1 MLHLTETVWTMKLL
15 FLLSL
20 ILAMQIQ
27 RQQLSRFEDAVLL
40 LCGAGTLEELS
51 EDEWERYRHLAD
63 HPLDLNACTRSAML
77 SSGLFS
83 PFQAASLLDR
93 RMRDGDILS
102 YTELGYTDG
111 FTPELA
117 RALSHFVVLRS
128 RNPPGKPSVPQL
140 HASLL
145 LRTSC
150 SGSSSVPAAR
160 AALQTA
166 AAHSTSGAN
175 STASGKNPSAATS
188 SSASGKNPSAAT
200 SSFASGKNP
209 SAATSNSA
217 FGKNDPFSGSA
228 AFGIKTA
235 ISLEGRLDAF
245 WSARKSYSDRTFGPG
260 TISLAIYGKSIPGRI
275 LLGDYSARFGQG
287 LLLWSGFSIAG
298 FSSVQSFRRNAS
310 GLSASSS
317 FTRTLHGIGLDLA
330 LGRSTIS
337 AVWSTPVQSTNPR
350 LLALNY
356 NHIFRTSSTGATLLA
371 DPGRLYA
378 ASIDFRAGLPRLS
391 LSGEFAF
398 ELLPAPAA
406 VAASAAVPSLAA
418 PAVAASATASTALVT
433 ASAAVPSLAAPAV
446 VASATASAALAPA
459 PAVAASADV
468 PSFAAPAVAASASVA
483 PVSAA
488 SATPQPDSPAAIFV
502 PAGLLSAV
510 WTPSYGN
517 RLAVLARYYPQNWS
531 QLAASPP
538 STFSTAKDEFGSAFL
553 FQSARYTLS
562 LDLARRLSEAN
573 WQYRLLASA
582 NLPFRLGLPGRMQRK
597 VNSSTGI
604 DGTFSVRSLSR
615 FRPSQS
621 LPFRQ
626 DLRCDLK
633 LELNRLKLN
642 TRCNLLWCRN
652 FAMLGYI
659 EPGFSDQFFSL
670 WFRLTGYSV
679 PSWDDR
685 ISTWERDIPG
695 SFTVPARY
703 GKGLALSCTSSL
715 TIQRKRLRHRLNAR
729 LSYDVYS
736 RKETLTRK
744 PELKLQYRMD
754 F

>member
-1 MLHLTETVWTMKLL
+1 MKLL

-188 SSASGKNPSAAT
+188 SSASGKN
-200 SSFASGKNP
+200 
-209 SAATSNSA
+209 
-217 FGKNDPFSGSA
+217 DPFSGSA

-391 LSGEFAF
+391 LSGEFAL
-398 ELLPAPAA
+398 ELLPA
-406 VAASAAVPSLAA
+406 SAF
-418 PAVAASATASTALVT
+418 
-433 ASAAVPSLAAPAV
+433 
-446 VASATASAALAPA
+446 AALAPA
-459 PAVAASADV
+459 PAVAASAAV
-468 PSFAAPAVAASASVA
+468 PSLAAPAVAASASVA

-488 SATPQPDSPAAIFV
+488 SATPQPDLPAAIFV

-510 WTPSYGN
+510 WTPSYGT
-517 RLAVLARYYPQNWS
+517 RLAILARYYPQNWS

-538 STFSTAKDEFGSAFL
+538 SAFSTAKDEFGSAFL

-582 NLPFRLGLPGRMQRK
+582 NLPFRLGLPGRTQRK

-604 DGTFSVRSLSR
+604 DGTISVRSLSR

>member
-1 MLHLTETVWTMKLL
+1 MKLL

-188 SSASGKNPSAAT
+188 SSAS
-200 SSFASGKNP
+200 
-209 SAATSNSA
+209 
-217 FGKNDPFSGSA
+217 GKNDPFSGSA

-398 ELLPAPAA
+398 ELLPASASAALAPAPA
-406 VAASAAVPSLAA
+406 SVAASAAVPSL
-418 PAVAASATASTALVT
+418 
-433 ASAAVPSLAAPAV
+433 
-446 VASATASAALAPA
+446 
-459 PAVAASADV
+459 
-468 PSFAAPAVAASASVA
+468 AAPAVAASASVA

-582 NLPFRLGLPGRMQRK
+582 NLPFRLGLPGRTQRK

-604 DGTFSVRSLSR
+604 DGTISVRSLSR

-633 LELNRLKLN
+633 LDLNRLKLN
-642 TRCNLLWCRN
+642 ARCNLLWCRN

>member
-1 MLHLTETVWTMKLL
+1 MKLL

-140 HASLL
+140 HVSLL

-188 SSASGKNPSAAT
+188 SSAS
-200 SSFASGKNP
+200 
-209 SAATSNSA
+209 
-217 FGKNDPFSGSA
+217 GKNDPFSGSA

-298 FSSVQSFRRNAS
+298 FSSVQSFRGNAA
-310 GLSASSS
+310 GRSASSS
-317 FTRTLHGIGLDLA
+317 FTRTLHGIGLGLA
-330 LGRSTIS
+330 RGRSTIS

-398 ELLPAPAA
+398 ELLPVPAPAS

-418 PAVAASATASTALVT
+418 PAVAASA
-433 ASAAVPSLAAPAV
+433 AVHSLAAPAV
-446 VASATASAALAPA
+446 V
-459 PAVAASADV
+459 
-468 PSFAAPAVAASASVA
+468 ASASVA

-538 STFSTAKDEFGSAFL
+538 SAFSTAKDEFGSAFL

-582 NLPFRLGLPGRMQRK
+582 NLPFRLGLPGRTQRK
-597 VNSSTGI
+597 TNSSTGI
-604 DGTFSVRSLSR
+604 DGTISVRSLSR

>member
-1 MLHLTETVWTMKLL
+1 MKLL

-160 AALQTA
+160 PALQTA

-175 STASGKNPSAATS
+175 STASGN
-188 SSASGKNPSAAT
+188 NPSAAT
-200 SSFASGKNP
+200 SSFAS
-209 SAATSNSA
+209 
-217 FGKNDPFSGSA
+217 GKNDPFSGSA

-398 ELLPAPAA
+398 ELLPASASAALAPAPA
-406 VAASAAVPSLAA
+406 SVAASAAVPSLAA
-418 PAVAASATASTALVT
+418 PAVAASA
-433 ASAAVPSLAAPAV
+433 
-446 VASATASAALAPA
+446 
-459 PAVAASADV
+459 
-468 PSFAAPAVAASASVA
+468 SVA

-488 SATPQPDSPAAIFV
+488 FATPQPDSPAAVFV

-510 WTPSYGN
+510 WTPSYGT
-517 RLAVLARYYPQNWS
+517 RLAILARYYPQNWS

-582 NLPFRLGLPGRMQRK
+582 NLPFRLGLPGRTQRK

-604 DGTFSVRSLSR
+604 DGTISVRSLSR

>member
-188 SSASGKNPSAAT
+188 S
-200 SSFASGKNP
+200 FAS
-209 SAATSNSA
+209 
-217 FGKNDPFSGSA
+217 GKNDPFSGSA

-398 ELLPAPAA
+398 ELLPASASAALAPAPA
-406 VAASAAVPSLAA
+406 SVAASAAVPSL
-418 PAVAASATASTALVT
+418 
-433 ASAAVPSLAAPAV
+433 
-446 VASATASAALAPA
+446 
-459 PAVAASADV
+459 
-468 PSFAAPAVAASASVA
+468 AAPAVAASASVA

-538 STFSTAKDEFGSAFL
+538 SAFSTAKDEFGSAFL

-582 NLPFRLGLPGRMQRK
+582 NLPFRLGLPGRTQRK

-604 DGTFSVRSLSR
+604 DGTISVRSLSR

-659 EPGFSDQFFSL
+659 EPGFSDQSFSL

>member
-1 MLHLTETVWTMKLL
+1 MKLL

-188 SSASGKNPSAAT
+188 S
-200 SSFASGKNP
+200 FAS
-209 SAATSNSA
+209 
-217 FGKNDPFSGSA
+217 GKNDPFSGSA

-337 AVWSTPVQSTNPR
+337 AVWSTPVQSTSPR

-398 ELLPAPAA
+398 ELLPASASAALAPAPA
-406 VAASAAVPSLAA
+406 SVAASAAVPSLAA
-418 PAVAASATASTALVT
+418 PAVAA
-433 ASAAVPSLAAPAV
+433 P
-446 VASATASAALAPA
+446 
-459 PAVAASADV
+459 
-468 PSFAAPAVAASASVA
+468 ASVA

-510 WTPSYGN
+510 WTPSYGT
-517 RLAVLARYYPQNWS
+517 RLAILARYYPQNWS

-538 STFSTAKDEFGSAFL
+538 STFSNAKDEFGSAFL

-582 NLPFRLGLPGRMQRK
+582 NLPFRLGLPGRTQRK

-604 DGTFSVRSLSR
+604 DGTISVRSLSR

>member
-1 MLHLTETVWTMKLL
+1 MKLL

-111 FTPELA
+111 FTQELA

-188 SSASGKNPSAAT
+188 S
-200 SSFASGKNP
+200 FAS
-209 SAATSNSA
+209 
-217 FGKNDPFSGSA
+217 GKNDPFSGSA

-337 AVWSTPVQSTNPR
+337 AVWSTPVHSTNPR

-391 LSGEFAF
+391 LSGEFAL

-406 VAASAAVPSLAA
+406 VAASAS
-418 PAVAASATASTALVT
+418 
-433 ASAAVPSLAAPAV
+433 VPSLAAPAV
-446 VASATASAALAPA
+446 V
-459 PAVAASADV
+459 
-468 PSFAAPAVAASASVA
+468 ASASVA

-538 STFSTAKDEFGSAFL
+538 SAFSTAKDEFGSAFL

-582 NLPFRLGLPGRMQRK
+582 NLPFRLGLPGRTQRK

-604 DGTFSVRSLSR
+604 DGTISVRSLSR

-633 LELNRLKLN
+633 LELNRFKLN

>member
-1 MLHLTETVWTMKLL
+1 MKLL

-188 SSASGKNPSAAT
+188 S
-200 SSFASGKNP
+200 FAS
-209 SAATSNSA
+209 
-217 FGKNDPFSGSA
+217 GKNDPFSGSA

-337 AVWSTPVQSTNPR
+337 TVWSTPVQSTNPR

-391 LSGEFAF
+391 LSGEFAL

-418 PAVAASATASTALVT
+418 PAVAASASV
-433 ASAAVPSLAAPAV
+433 APV
-446 VASATASAALAPA
+446 S
-459 PAVAASADV
+459 
-468 PSFAAPAVAASASVA
+468 AASASVA

-582 NLPFRLGLPGRMQRK
+582 NLPFRLGLPGRTQRK

-604 DGTFSVRSLSR
+604 DGTISVRSLSR

>member
-1 MLHLTETVWTMKLL
+1 MKLL

-83 PFQAASLLDR
+83 PFQAASVLDR

-166 AAHSTSGAN
+166 AAHSNSGAN

-200 SSFASGKNP
+200 SNSASGKNP
-209 SAATSNSA
+209 SAATSSFA
-217 FGKNDPFSGSA
+217 SGKNDPFSGSA

-260 TISLAIYGKSIPGRI
+260 TTSLAIYGKSIPGRI

-317 FTRTLHGIGLDLA
+317 FTRTLHGIGLDLT

-337 AVWSTPVQSTNPR
+337 AVWSTPVQSTTPR

-398 ELLPAPAA
+398 ELLPAPASAALAPAPA
-406 VAASAAVPSLAA
+406 VAASAAVPSLAASAVAASATASAALVTAPAAVPSLAA
-418 PAVAASATASTALVT
+418 PAVAASA
-433 ASAAVPSLAAPAV
+433 
-446 VASATASAALAPA
+446 
-459 PAVAASADV
+459 
-468 PSFAAPAVAASASVA
+468 SVA
-483 PVSAA
+483 PVAAESAESAA

-510 WTPSYGN
+510 WTPSYGT

-582 NLPFRLGLPGRMQRK
+582 NLPFRLGLPGRTQRK
-597 VNSSTGI
+597 VNGSTGI
-604 DGTFSVRSLSR
+604 DGTISVRSLSR

>member
-1 MLHLTETVWTMKLL
+1 MKLL

-188 SSASGKNPSAAT
+188 S
-200 SSFASGKNP
+200 FAS
-209 SAATSNSA
+209 
-217 FGKNDPFSGSA
+217 GKNDPFSGSA

-337 AVWSTPVQSTNPR
+337 AVWSTPVHSTNPR

-391 LSGEFAF
+391 LSGEFAL

-418 PAVAASATASTALVT
+418 PAVAASASV
-433 ASAAVPSLAAPAV
+433 APV
-446 VASATASAALAPA
+446 S
-459 PAVAASADV
+459 
-468 PSFAAPAVAASASVA
+468 AASASVA

-582 NLPFRLGLPGRMQRK
+582 NLPFRLGLPGRTQRK
-597 VNSSTGI
+597 VISSTGI
-604 DGTFSVRSLSR
+604 DGTISVRSLSR

>member
-1 MLHLTETVWTMKLL
+1 MKLL

-175 STASGKNPSAATS
+175 STAF
-188 SSASGKNPSAAT
+188 GKNPSAAT
-200 SSFASGKNP
+200 SSFASGKD
-209 SAATSNSA
+209 
-217 FGKNDPFSGSA
+217 DPFSGSA

-330 LGRSTIS
+330 LYRSTIS

-350 LLALNY
+350 LLTLNY

-398 ELLPAPAA
+398 ELLPAPALA
-406 VAASAAVPSLAA
+406 TASAAVPSLAA
-418 PAVAASATASTALVT
+418 PAVAASATASAALAPAV
-433 ASAAVPSLAAPAV
+433 AAPAAVPSL
-446 VASATASAALAPA
+446 
-459 PAVAASADV
+459 
-468 PSFAAPAVAASASVA
+468 AAPAVAASASVA
-483 PVSAA
+483 PVSAT
-488 SATPQPDSPAAIFV
+488 SATPQPDPPAAIFV

-538 STFSTAKDEFGSAFL
+538 SAFSTAKDEFGSAFL

-582 NLPFRLGLPGRMQRK
+582 NLPFRLGLPGRTQRK

-604 DGTFSVRSLSR
+604 DGTISVRSLSR

-633 LELNRLKLN
+633 LELNRFKLN

>member
-1 MLHLTETVWTMKLL
+1 
-15 FLLSL
+15 
-20 ILAMQIQ
+20 MQIQ

-150 SGSSSVPAAR
+150 SGSSSVPAAI

-175 STASGKNPSAATS
+175 

-200 SSFASGKNP
+200 SSFAS
-209 SAATSNSA
+209 
-217 FGKNDPFSGSA
+217 GKNDPFSGSA

-317 FTRTLHGIGLDLA
+317 FTRTLHGIGLDLT

-398 ELLPAPAA
+398 ELLPASASAALAPAPA
-406 VAASAAVPSLAA
+406 SVAASPAAPSLAA
-418 PAVAASATASTALVT
+418 PAVAA
-433 ASAAVPSLAAPAV
+433 P
-446 VASATASAALAPA
+446 
-459 PAVAASADV
+459 
-468 PSFAAPAVAASASVA
+468 ASVA

-488 SATPQPDSPAAIFV
+488 SATPQPDSPAAVFV

-510 WTPSYGN
+510 WTPSYGT
-517 RLAVLARYYPQNWS
+517 RLAILARYYPQNWS

-538 STFSTAKDEFGSAFL
+538 SAFSTAKDEFGSAFL

-582 NLPFRLGLPGRMQRK
+582 NLPFRLGLPGRTQRK

-604 DGTFSVRSLSR
+604 DGTISVRSLSR

>member
-188 SSASGKNPSAAT
+188 S
-200 SSFASGKNP
+200 FAS
-209 SAATSNSA
+209 
-217 FGKNDPFSGSA
+217 GKNDPFSGSA

-398 ELLPAPAA
+398 ELLPASASAALAPAPA
-406 VAASAAVPSLAA
+406 SVAASAAVPSL
-418 PAVAASATASTALVT
+418 
-433 ASAAVPSLAAPAV
+433 
-446 VASATASAALAPA
+446 
-459 PAVAASADV
+459 
-468 PSFAAPAVAASASVA
+468 AAPAVAASASVA

-488 SATPQPDSPAAIFV
+488 SATPQPDSPAAVFV

-538 STFSTAKDEFGSAFL
+538 SAFSTAKDEFGSAFL

-582 NLPFRLGLPGRMQRK
+582 NLPFRLGLPGRTQRK
-597 VNSSTGI
+597 TNSSTGI
-604 DGTFSVRSLSR
+604 DGTISVRSLSR

-659 EPGFSDQFFSL
+659 EPGFSDQSFSL

>member
-1 MLHLTETVWTMKLL
+1 MKLL

-188 SSASGKNPSAAT
+188 STASGKNPSAAT
-200 SSFASGKNP
+200 SSSAS
-209 SAATSNSA
+209 
-217 FGKNDPFSGSA
+217 GKNDPFSGSA

-398 ELLPAPAA
+398 ELLPASASAALAPAPA
-406 VAASAAVPSLAA
+406 SVAASAAVPSLAA
-418 PAVAASATASTALVT
+418 PAVAASATASAALVT
-433 ASAAVPSLAAPAV
+433 APAAVPSL
-446 VASATASAALAPA
+446 
-459 PAVAASADV
+459 
-468 PSFAAPAVAASASVA
+468 AAPAVAASASVA

-488 SATPQPDSPAAIFV
+488 AATPQPDSPAAIFV

-517 RLAVLARYYPQNWS
+517 RLAVIARYYPQNWS

-582 NLPFRLGLPGRMQRK
+582 NLPFRLGLPGRTQRK

-604 DGTFSVRSLSR
+604 DGTISVRSLSR

>member
-83 PFQAASLLDR
+83 PFQAASVLDR

-111 FTPELA
+111 FTQELA

-166 AAHSTSGAN
+166 AISSTSGAN

-188 SSASGKNPSAAT
+188 NSAFGKNPSAAT
-200 SSFASGKNP
+200 SSFAS
-209 SAATSNSA
+209 
-217 FGKNDPFSGSA
+217 GKNDPFSGSA

-398 ELLPAPAA
+398 ELLPA
-406 VAASAAVPSLAA
+406 S
-418 PAVAASATASTALVT
+418 
-433 ASAAVPSLAAPAV
+433 
-446 VASATASAALAPA
+446 ASAALAP
-459 PAVAASADV
+459 
-468 PSFAAPAVAASASVA
+468 APAVAASASVA

-488 SATPQPDSPAAIFV
+488 SATPQPDSPAAVFV

-538 STFSTAKDEFGSAFL
+538 SAFSTAKDEFGSAFL

-582 NLPFRLGLPGRMQRK
+582 NLPFRLGLPGRTQRK

-604 DGTFSVRSLSR
+604 DGTISVRSLSR

>member
-128 RNPPGKPSVPQL
+128 RNPPGKPSVTQL

-188 SSASGKNPSAAT
+188 S
-200 SSFASGKNP
+200 FAS
-209 SAATSNSA
+209 
-217 FGKNDPFSGSA
+217 GKNDPFSGSA

-398 ELLPAPAA
+398 ELLPASASAALAPAPA
-406 VAASAAVPSLAA
+406 SVAASAAVPSLAA
-418 PAVAASATASTALVT
+418 PAVAASATASAALVT
-433 ASAAVPSLAAPAV
+433 
-446 VASATASAALAPA
+446 
-459 PAVAASADV
+459 
-468 PSFAAPAVAASASVA
+468 A

-582 NLPFRLGLPGRMQRK
+582 NLPFRLGLPGRTQRK

-604 DGTFSVRSLSR
+604 DGTISVRSLSR

>member
-1 MLHLTETVWTMKLL
+1 MKLL

-175 STASGKNPSAATS
+175 STAF
-188 SSASGKNPSAAT
+188 GKNPSAAT
-200 SSFASGKNP
+200 SSFASGKD
-209 SAATSNSA
+209 
-217 FGKNDPFSGSA
+217 DPFSGSA

-337 AVWSTPVQSTNPR
+337 AVWSTPVHSTNPR

-391 LSGEFAF
+391 LSGEFAL

-418 PAVAASATASTALVT
+418 PAVAASASV
-433 ASAAVPSLAAPAV
+433 APV
-446 VASATASAALAPA
+446 S
-459 PAVAASADV
+459 
-468 PSFAAPAVAASASVA
+468 AASASVA

-538 STFSTAKDEFGSAFL
+538 SAFSTAKDEFGSAFL

-582 NLPFRLGLPGRMQRK
+582 NLPFRLGLPGRTQRK
-597 VNSSTGI
+597 VNSSIGI
-604 DGTFSVRSLSR
+604 DGTISVRSLSR

-633 LELNRLKLN
+633 LELNRFKLN

>member
-1 MLHLTETVWTMKLL
+1 MKLL

-188 SSASGKNPSAAT
+188 SSASGKNDA
-200 SSFASGKNP
+200 
-209 SAATSNSA
+209 
-217 FGKNDPFSGSA
+217 FSGSA

-398 ELLPAPAA
+398 ELLPASASAALAPAPA
-406 VAASAAVPSLAA
+406 SVAASAAVPSL
-418 PAVAASATASTALVT
+418 
-433 ASAAVPSLAAPAV
+433 
-446 VASATASAALAPA
+446 
-459 PAVAASADV
+459 
-468 PSFAAPAVAASASVA
+468 AAPAVAASASVA

-488 SATPQPDSPAAIFV
+488 SATPQPDSPAAVFV

-538 STFSTAKDEFGSAFL
+538 SAFSTAKDEFGSAFL

-582 NLPFRLGLPGRMQRK
+582 NLPFRLGLPGRTQRK
-597 VNSSTGI
+597 TNSSTGI
-604 DGTFSVRSLSR
+604 DGTISVRSLSR

>member
-1 MLHLTETVWTMKLL
+1 MKLL

-166 AAHSTSGAN
+166 AAQSTSGAN

-188 SSASGKNPSAAT
+188 S
-200 SSFASGKNP
+200 FAS
-209 SAATSNSA
+209 
-217 FGKNDPFSGSA
+217 GKNDPFSGSA

-398 ELLPAPAA
+398 ELLPASASTALAPAPA
-406 VAASAAVPSLAA
+406 SVAASAAVPSL
-418 PAVAASATASTALVT
+418 
-433 ASAAVPSLAAPAV
+433 
-446 VASATASAALAPA
+446 
-459 PAVAASADV
+459 
-468 PSFAAPAVAASASVA
+468 AAPAVAASASVA

-510 WTPSYGN
+510 WTPSYGT

-538 STFSTAKDEFGSAFL
+538 SAFSTAKDEFGSAFL

-582 NLPFRLGLPGRMQRK
+582 NLPFRLGLPGRTQRK
-597 VNSSTGI
+597 TNSSTGI
-604 DGTFSVRSLSR
+604 DGTISVRSLSR

>member
-1 MLHLTETVWTMKLL
+1 MKLL

-188 SSASGKNPSAAT
+188 S
-200 SSFASGKNP
+200 FAS
-209 SAATSNSA
+209 
-217 FGKNDPFSGSA
+217 GKNDPFSGSA

-235 ISLEGRLDAF
+235 ISLEGLLDAF

-337 AVWSTPVQSTNPR
+337 AVWSTPVHSTNPR

-356 NHIFRTSSTGATLLA
+356 NQIFRTSSTGATLLA

-391 LSGEFAF
+391 LSGEFAL

-418 PAVAASATASTALVT
+418 PAVAASA
-433 ASAAVPSLAAPAV
+433 
-446 VASATASAALAPA
+446 
-459 PAVAASADV
+459 
-468 PSFAAPAVAASASVA
+468 SVA
-483 PVSAA
+483 PASAA

-582 NLPFRLGLPGRMQRK
+582 NLPFRLGLPGRTQRK
-597 VNSSTGI
+597 VISSTGI
-604 DGTFSVRSLSR
+604 DGTISVRSLSR

>member
-1 MLHLTETVWTMKLL
+1 MKLL

-140 HASLL
+140 HVSLL

-166 AAHSTSGAN
+166 AAHNTSGAN

-200 SSFASGKNP
+200 SSFAS
-209 SAATSNSA
+209 
-217 FGKNDPFSGSA
+217 GKNDPFSGSA

-398 ELLPAPAA
+398 ELLPAPAPA
-406 VAASAAVPSLAA
+406 SVAASAAVPSL
-418 PAVAASATASTALVT
+418 
-433 ASAAVPSLAAPAV
+433 
-446 VASATASAALAPA
+446 
-459 PAVAASADV
+459 
-468 PSFAAPAVAASASVA
+468 AAPAVAASASVA

-538 STFSTAKDEFGSAFL
+538 SAFSTAKDEFGSAFL

-582 NLPFRLGLPGRMQRK
+582 NLPFRLGLPGRTQRK

-604 DGTFSVRSLSR
+604 DGTISVRSLSR

>member
-1 MLHLTETVWTMKLL
+1 MKLL

-188 SSASGKNPSAAT
+188 S
-200 SSFASGKNP
+200 FAS
-209 SAATSNSA
+209 
-217 FGKNDPFSGSA
+217 GKNDPFSGSA

-398 ELLPAPAA
+398 ELLPASASAALAPAPA
-406 VAASAAVPSLAA
+406 SVAASAAVPSL
-418 PAVAASATASTALVT
+418 
-433 ASAAVPSLAAPAV
+433 
-446 VASATASAALAPA
+446 
-459 PAVAASADV
+459 
-468 PSFAAPAVAASASVA
+468 AAPAVAASASVA

-488 SATPQPDSPAAIFV
+488 SATPQPDSPAAVFV

-538 STFSTAKDEFGSAFL
+538 STFSNAKDEFGSAFL

-582 NLPFRLGLPGRMQRK
+582 NLPFRLGLPGRTQRK

-604 DGTFSVRSLSR
+604 DGTISVRSLSR

>member
-1 MLHLTETVWTMKLL
+1 MKLL

-188 SSASGKNPSAAT
+188 S
-200 SSFASGKNP
+200 FAS
-209 SAATSNSA
+209 
-217 FGKNDPFSGSA
+217 GKNDPFSGSA

-398 ELLPAPAA
+398 ELLPASASAALAPAPA
-406 VAASAAVPSLAA
+406 SVAASAAVPSLAA
-418 PAVAASATASTALVT
+418 
-433 ASAAVPSLAAPAV
+433 
-446 VASATASAALAPA
+446 ATASAALAT
-459 PAVAASADV
+459 ASAAV
-468 PSFAAPAVAASASVA
+468 LSLAAPATASASVA

-510 WTPSYGN
+510 WTPSYGT
-517 RLAVLARYYPQNWS
+517 RLAILARYYPQNWS

-582 NLPFRLGLPGRMQRK
+582 NLPFRLGLPGRTQRK

-604 DGTFSVRSLSR
+604 DGTISVRSLSR

>member
-175 STASGKNPSAATS
+175 STAF
-188 SSASGKNPSAAT
+188 GKNPSAAT
-200 SSFASGKNP
+200 SSFAS
-209 SAATSNSA
+209 
-217 FGKNDPFSGSA
+217 GKNDPFSGSA

-398 ELLPAPAA
+398 ELLPASASAALAPAPA
-406 VAASAAVPSLAA
+406 SVAASAAVPSLAA
-418 PAVAASATASTALVT
+418 PAVAASATASAALVT
-433 ASAAVPSLAAPAV
+433 APAAVPSL
-446 VASATASAALAPA
+446 
-459 PAVAASADV
+459 
-468 PSFAAPAVAASASVA
+468 AAPAVAASASVA

-488 SATPQPDSPAAIFV
+488 SATPQPDSPAAVFV

-538 STFSTAKDEFGSAFL
+538 SAFSTAKDEFGSAFL

-582 NLPFRLGLPGRMQRK
+582 NLPFRLGLPGRTQRK

-604 DGTFSVRSLSR
+604 DGTISVRSLSR

-736 RKETLTRK
+736 RKETLSRK

>member
-166 AAHSTSGAN
+166 AAYSTSGAN
-175 STASGKNPSAATS
+175 

-200 SSFASGKNP
+200 SSFAS
-209 SAATSNSA
+209 
-217 FGKNDPFSGSA
+217 GKNDPFSGSA

-398 ELLPAPAA
+398 ELLPASASAALAPAPA
-406 VAASAAVPSLAA
+406 SVAASAAVPSL
-418 PAVAASATASTALVT
+418 
-433 ASAAVPSLAAPAV
+433 
-446 VASATASAALAPA
+446 
-459 PAVAASADV
+459 
-468 PSFAAPAVAASASVA
+468 AAPAVAASASVA

-488 SATPQPDSPAAIFV
+488 SATPQPDSPAAVFV

-538 STFSTAKDEFGSAFL
+538 SAFSTAKDEFGSAFL

-582 NLPFRLGLPGRMQRK
+582 NLPFRLGLPGRTQRK
-597 VNSSTGI
+597 TNSSTGI
-604 DGTFSVRSLSR
+604 DGTISVRSLSR

>member
-1 MLHLTETVWTMKLL
+1 MKLL

-188 SSASGKNPSAAT
+188 SFVS
-200 SSFASGKNP
+200 
-209 SAATSNSA
+209 
-217 FGKNDPFSGSA
+217 GKNDPFSGSA

-398 ELLPAPAA
+398 ELLPA
-406 VAASAAVPSLAA
+406 S
-418 PAVAASATASTALVT
+418 
-433 ASAAVPSLAAPAV
+433 
-446 VASATASAALAPA
+446 ASAALAPA
-459 PAVAASADV
+459 PASVAASPAV
-468 PSFAAPAVAASASVA
+468 PSLAAPAVAASASVA

-538 STFSTAKDEFGSAFL
+538 SAFSTAKDEFGSAFL

-582 NLPFRLGLPGRMQRK
+582 NLPFRLGLPGRTQRK

-604 DGTFSVRSLSR
+604 DGTISVRSLSR

-659 EPGFSDQFFSL
+659 EPGFSDQSFSL

>member
-1 MLHLTETVWTMKLL
+1 MKLL

-175 STASGKNPSAATS
+175 STASGK
-188 SSASGKNPSAAT
+188 KPSAAT
-200 SSFASGKNP
+200 SSFAS
-209 SAATSNSA
+209 
-217 FGKNDPFSGSA
+217 GKNDPFSGSA

-317 FTRTLHGIGLDLA
+317 FTRTLHGIGLELA

-398 ELLPAPAA
+398 ELLPASASAALAPAPA
-406 VAASAAVPSLAA
+406 SVAASAAVPSL
-418 PAVAASATASTALVT
+418 
-433 ASAAVPSLAAPAV
+433 
-446 VASATASAALAPA
+446 
-459 PAVAASADV
+459 
-468 PSFAAPAVAASASVA
+468 AAPAVAASASVA

-488 SATPQPDSPAAIFV
+488 SATPQPDSPAAVFV

-510 WTPSYGN
+510 WTPSYGT
-517 RLAVLARYYPQNWS
+517 RLAILARYYPQNWS

-538 STFSTAKDEFGSAFL
+538 SAFSTAKDEFGSAFL

-582 NLPFRLGLPGRMQRK
+582 NLPFRLGLPGRTQRK

-604 DGTFSVRSLSR
+604 DGTISVRSLSR

>member
-1 MLHLTETVWTMKLL
+1 MKLL

-83 PFQAASLLDR
+83 PFQAASVLDR

-128 RNPPGKPSVPQL
+128 RNPPGKPSMPQM

-188 SSASGKNPSAAT
+188 S
-200 SSFASGKNP
+200 FAS
-209 SAATSNSA
+209 
-217 FGKNDPFSGSA
+217 GKNDPFSGSA

-398 ELLPAPAA
+398 ELLPAPA
-406 VAASAAVPSLAA
+406 
-418 PAVAASATASTALVT
+418 
-433 ASAAVPSLAAPAV
+433 
-446 VASATASAALAPA
+446 SAALAPA
-459 PAVAASADV
+459 PAS
-468 PSFAAPAVAASASVA
+468 VAASASAA

-582 NLPFRLGLPGRMQRK
+582 NLPFRLGLPGRTQRK

-604 DGTFSVRSLSR
+604 DGTISVRSLSR

-659 EPGFSDQFFSL
+659 EPGFSDQSFSL

>member
-1 MLHLTETVWTMKLL
+1 MKLL

-188 SSASGKNPSAAT
+188 STAS
-200 SSFASGKNP
+200 
-209 SAATSNSA
+209 
-217 FGKNDPFSGSA
+217 GKNDPFSGSA

-337 AVWSTPVQSTNPR
+337 AVWSTPVHSTNPR

-398 ELLPAPAA
+398 ELLPASASTALAPAPA
-406 VAASAAVPSLAA
+406 SVAASAAVPSL
-418 PAVAASATASTALVT
+418 
-433 ASAAVPSLAAPAV
+433 
-446 VASATASAALAPA
+446 
-459 PAVAASADV
+459 
-468 PSFAAPAVAASASVA
+468 AAPAVAASASVA

-510 WTPSYGN
+510 WTPSYGT
-517 RLAVLARYYPQNWS
+517 RLAILARYYPQNWS

-538 STFSTAKDEFGSAFL
+538 STFSNAKDEFGSAFL

-582 NLPFRLGLPGRMQRK
+582 NLPFRLGLPGRTQRK

-604 DGTFSVRSLSR
+604 DGTISVRSLSR

>member
-1 MLHLTETVWTMKLL
+1 MKLL

-188 SSASGKNPSAAT
+188 SSASGKN
-200 SSFASGKNP
+200 
-209 SAATSNSA
+209 
-217 FGKNDPFSGSA
+217 DPFSGSA

-391 LSGEFAF
+391 LSGEFALQ
-398 ELLPAPAA
+398 LLPPSPSLA
-406 VAASAAVPSLAA
+406 AASAAVPSL
-418 PAVAASATASTALVT
+418 
-433 ASAAVPSLAAPAV
+433 
-446 VASATASAALAPA
+446 
-459 PAVAASADV
+459 
-468 PSFAAPAVAASASVA
+468 AAPAVAASASVA

-582 NLPFRLGLPGRMQRK
+582 NLPFRLGLPGRTQRK

-604 DGTFSVRSLSR
+604 DGTISVRSLSR

>member
-1 MLHLTETVWTMKLL
+1 MKLL

-188 SSASGKNPSAAT
+188 SSAS
-200 SSFASGKNP
+200 
-209 SAATSNSA
+209 
-217 FGKNDPFSGSA
+217 GKNDPFSGSA

-398 ELLPAPAA
+398 ELLPAPA
-406 VAASAAVPSLAA
+406 
-418 PAVAASATASTALVT
+418 
-433 ASAAVPSLAAPAV
+433 
-446 VASATASAALAPA
+446 SAALAPA
-459 PAVAASADV
+459 PASVAASAAF
-468 PSFAAPAVAASASVA
+468 PSLAAPAVAASASVA

-582 NLPFRLGLPGRMQRK
+582 NLPFRLGLPGRTQRK

-604 DGTFSVRSLSR
+604 DGTISVRSLSR

>member
-1 MLHLTETVWTMKLL
+1 MKLL

-188 SSASGKNPSAAT
+188 S
-200 SSFASGKNP
+200 FAS
-209 SAATSNSA
+209 
-217 FGKNDPFSGSA
+217 GKNDPFSGSA

-317 FTRTLHGIGLDLA
+317 FTRTLHGIGLDLT

-398 ELLPAPAA
+398 ELLPASASAALAPAPA
-406 VAASAAVPSLAA
+406 SVAASAAVPSL
-418 PAVAASATASTALVT
+418 
-433 ASAAVPSLAAPAV
+433 
-446 VASATASAALAPA
+446 
-459 PAVAASADV
+459 
-468 PSFAAPAVAASASVA
+468 AAPAVAASASVA

-510 WTPSYGN
+510 WTPSYGT
-517 RLAVLARYYPQNWS
+517 RLAILARYYPQNWS

-582 NLPFRLGLPGRMQRK
+582 NLPFRLGLPGRTQRK
-597 VNSSTGI
+597 TNSSTGI
-604 DGTFSVRSLSR
+604 DGTISVRSLSR

>member
-1 MLHLTETVWTMKLL
+1 MKLL

-188 SSASGKNPSAAT
+188 S
-200 SSFASGKNP
+200 FAS
-209 SAATSNSA
+209 
-217 FGKNDPFSGSA
+217 GKNDPFSGSA

-317 FTRTLHGIGLDLA
+317 FTRTLHGIGLDLT

-378 ASIDFRAGLPRLS
+378 ASIDFRTGLPRLS
-391 LSGEFAF
+391 LSGEFAL

-418 PAVAASATASTALVT
+418 PAVAASASV
-433 ASAAVPSLAAPAV
+433 APV
-446 VASATASAALAPA
+446 S
-459 PAVAASADV
+459 
-468 PSFAAPAVAASASVA
+468 AASASVA

-582 NLPFRLGLPGRMQRK
+582 NLPFRLGLPGRTQRK

-604 DGTFSVRSLSR
+604 DGTISVRSLSR

>member
-1 MLHLTETVWTMKLL
+1 MKLL

-188 SSASGKNPSAAT
+188 S
-200 SSFASGKNP
+200 FAS
-209 SAATSNSA
+209 
-217 FGKNDPFSGSA
+217 GKNDPFSGSA

-337 AVWSTPVQSTNPR
+337 AVWSTPVHSTNPR

-391 LSGEFAF
+391 LSGEFAL

-406 VAASAAVPSLAA
+406 VAASAAVPSL
-418 PAVAASATASTALVT
+418 
-433 ASAAVPSLAAPAV
+433 
-446 VASATASAALAPA
+446 
-459 PAVAASADV
+459 
-468 PSFAAPAVAASASVA
+468 AAPAVAASASVA

-582 NLPFRLGLPGRMQRK
+582 NLPFRLGLPGRTQRK
-597 VNSSTGI
+597 VISSTGI
-604 DGTFSVRSLSR
+604 DGTISVRSLSR

>member
-1 MLHLTETVWTMKLL
+1 MKLL

-27 RQQLSRFEDAVLL
+27 RQQLPRFEDAVLL

-188 SSASGKNPSAAT
+188 SSASGKN
-200 SSFASGKNP
+200 
-209 SAATSNSA
+209 
-217 FGKNDPFSGSA
+217 DPFSGSA

-260 TISLAIYGKSIPGRI
+260 TISLAIYGKFIPGRI

-317 FTRTLHGIGLDLA
+317 FTRTLHGIGLDLT

-337 AVWSTPVQSTNPR
+337 AVWSTPVQSTTPR

-356 NHIFRTSSTGATLLA
+356 NHIFRTYSTGATLLA

-398 ELLPAPAA
+398 ELLPAS
-406 VAASAAVPSLAA
+406 ASAALA
-418 PAVAASATASTALVT
+418 T
-433 ASAAVPSLAAPAV
+433 ASAAVPSL
-446 VASATASAALAPA
+446 
-459 PAVAASADV
+459 
-468 PSFAAPAVAASASVA
+468 AAPAVAASASVA

-488 SATPQPDSPAAIFV
+488 SATPQPDLPAAIFV

-538 STFSTAKDEFGSAFL
+538 SSFSTAKDEFGSAFL

-582 NLPFRLGLPGRMQRK
+582 NLPFRLGLPGRTQRK
-597 VNSSTGI
+597 INSSTCI
-604 DGTFSVRSLSR
+604 DGTISVRSLSR

-659 EPGFSDQFFSL
+659 EPGFSDRFFSL

-744 PELKLQYRMD
+744 PEFKLQYRMD

>member
-1 MLHLTETVWTMKLL
+1 MKLL

-63 HPLDLNACTRSAML
+63 HSLDLNACTRSAML

-188 SSASGKNPSAAT
+188 S
-200 SSFASGKNP
+200 FAS
-209 SAATSNSA
+209 
-217 FGKNDPFSGSA
+217 GKNDPFSGSA

-398 ELLPAPAA
+398 ELLPAPASA
-406 VAASAAVPSLAA
+406 ALAPAPASVAASAAVPSL
-418 PAVAASATASTALVT
+418 
-433 ASAAVPSLAAPAV
+433 
-446 VASATASAALAPA
+446 
-459 PAVAASADV
+459 
-468 PSFAAPAVAASASVA
+468 AAPAVAASASVA

-488 SATPQPDSPAAIFV
+488 SATPQPDSPAAVFV

-538 STFSTAKDEFGSAFL
+538 SAFSTAKDEFGSAFL
-553 FQSARYTLS
+553 FQSARYTLT

-582 NLPFRLGLPGRMQRK
+582 NLPFRLGLPGRTQRK
-597 VNSSTGI
+597 TNSSTGI
-604 DGTFSVRSLSR
+604 DGTISVRSLSR

-659 EPGFSDQFFSL
+659 EPGFSDQSFSL

>member
-1 MLHLTETVWTMKLL
+1 MKLL

-117 RALSHFVVLRS
+117 RALSHFVVLCS

-160 AALQTA
+160 VALQTA

-175 STASGKNPSAATS
+175 

-200 SSFASGKNP
+200 SSFASGKN
-209 SAATSNSA
+209 
-217 FGKNDPFSGSA
+217 DPFSGSA

-235 ISLEGRLDAF
+235 VSLEGRLDAF

-398 ELLPAPAA
+398 ELLPA
-406 VAASAAVPSLAA
+406 S
-418 PAVAASATASTALVT
+418 
-433 ASAAVPSLAAPAV
+433 
-446 VASATASAALAPA
+446 ASAALAPA
-459 PAVAASADV
+459 PASAAAPAAV
-468 PSFAAPAVAASASVA
+468 PSLAAPAVAASASVA

-538 STFSTAKDEFGSAFL
+538 SAFSTAKDEFGSAFL

-582 NLPFRLGLPGRMQRK
+582 NLPFRLGLPGRTQRK

-604 DGTFSVRSLSR
+604 DGTISVRSLSR

-736 RKETLTRK
+736 RKETLSRK

>member
-111 FTPELA
+111 FTQELA

-188 SSASGKNPSAAT
+188 S
-200 SSFASGKNP
+200 FAS
-209 SAATSNSA
+209 
-217 FGKNDPFSGSA
+217 GKNDPFSGSA

-317 FTRTLHGIGLDLA
+317 FTRTLHGIGLDLT

-391 LSGEFAF
+391 LSGEFAL

-418 PAVAASATASTALVT
+418 PAVAASASV
-433 ASAAVPSLAAPAV
+433 APV
-446 VASATASAALAPA
+446 S
-459 PAVAASADV
+459 
-468 PSFAAPAVAASASVA
+468 AASASVA

-538 STFSTAKDEFGSAFL
+538 SAFSTAKDEFGSAFL

-582 NLPFRLGLPGRMQRK
+582 NLPFRLGLPGRTQRK
-597 VNSSTGI
+597 VISSTGI
-604 DGTFSVRSLSR
+604 DGTISVRSLSR

-633 LELNRLKLN
+633 LELNRFKLN

>member
-1 MLHLTETVWTMKLL
+1 MKLL

-111 FTPELA
+111 FTQELA

-188 SSASGKNPSAAT
+188 NSAFGKNPSAAT
-200 SSFASGKNP
+200 SSFAS
-209 SAATSNSA
+209 
-217 FGKNDPFSGSA
+217 GKNDPFSGSA

-317 FTRTLHGIGLDLA
+317 FTRTLHGIGLDLT

-391 LSGEFAF
+391 LSGEFAL

-418 PAVAASATASTALVT
+418 PAVAASA
-433 ASAAVPSLAAPAV
+433 
-446 VASATASAALAPA
+446 
-459 PAVAASADV
+459 
-468 PSFAAPAVAASASVA
+468 SVA
-483 PVSAA
+483 PVYAA

-582 NLPFRLGLPGRMQRK
+582 NLPFRLGLPGRTQRK
-597 VNSSTGI
+597 VISSTGI
-604 DGTFSVRSLSR
+604 DGTISVRSLSR

>member
-1 MLHLTETVWTMKLL
+1 MKLL

-188 SSASGKNPSAAT
+188 S
-200 SSFASGKNP
+200 FAS
-209 SAATSNSA
+209 
-217 FGKNDPFSGSA
+217 GKNDPFSGSA

-398 ELLPAPAA
+398 ELLPASASAALAPAPA
-406 VAASAAVPSLAA
+406 SVAASAAVPSLAA
-418 PAVAASATASTALVT
+418 PAVAASATASAALATASAAVPSLVAPVDAASATASAVAASATASAALVT
-433 ASAAVPSLAAPAV
+433 APAAVPSLAAPAV
-446 VASATASAALAPA
+446 V
-459 PAVAASADV
+459 
-468 PSFAAPAVAASASVA
+468 ASASVA

-510 WTPSYGN
+510 WTPSYGT
-517 RLAVLARYYPQNWS
+517 RLAILARYYPQNWS

-538 STFSTAKDEFGSAFL
+538 SAFSTAKDEFGSAFL

-582 NLPFRLGLPGRMQRK
+582 NLPFRLGLPGRTQRK

-604 DGTFSVRSLSR
+604 DGTISVRSLSR